1 MKQFSPKQGGLVLDI
16 GSNDGILL
24 KYFKDQGMEAIGID
38 PMPGIGE
45 KAAENGIETL
55 PDYFDEEYAMNFRG
69 KYGSPRVICSNNLV
83 ADTDDLSGFVRGVK
97 NLMDEDLSLI
107 HI

>member
-1 MKQFSPKQGGLVLDI
+1 MDTYLLDKLNKPNPRI
-16 GSNDGILL
+16 
-24 KYFKDQGMEAIGID
+24 AII
-38 PMPGIGE
+38 PTAAANHQPQ

-55 PDYFDEEYAMNFRG
+55 PDYFDEEYAVNFRE

-97 NLMDEDLSLI
+97 NLMDEDSI
-107 HI
+107 FFFETFYF